1 MDPIRLR
8 AFRTLELNDAY
19 KFASEG
25 GAALHLHNI
34 IVNYQR
40 APKCFIRD
48 VRAGKPIA
56 HLFHADA
63 LVLNQLAKQLGVKV
77 ILIERPGQHGQHID
91 LCGAPLVKALALC
104 ENPEEAREI
113 FASFADQNDSE

>member
-34 IVNYQR
+34 IVNYQK

-48 VRAGKPIA
+48 VRAGKPI
-56 HLFHADA
+56 A

-77 ILIERPGQHGQHID
+77 ILIEHPGQRGQHID